1 MSFERFLNERLPDA
15 LRDPPPD
22 ADPEVVK
29 AARQYHRGKA
39 AHDYLIGE
47 AQARARYAALPEV
60 VSPQLR
66 DAASRALS
74 TMAAANVHMDGTF
87 ESILNSAA
95 SGAWPAASGTKPITN
110 ALKAAEQ
117 ALNERRLAE
126 QQRDAAE
133 HDKPIITVPVS
144 FSAKGMRFPAGTY
157 AIEHE
162 QLAELETWRQGMEAQ
177 RQAAGWDDLTSLGF
191 NQWPPFRIE
200 TAQPVGAQSP

>member
-95 SGAWPAASGTKPITN
+95 SGAWPAASGTKPIRNDWASVCASMASVLTFAYEI
-110 ALKAAEQ
+110 ALRYFAWARTTTMPS
-117 ALNERRLAE
+117 ERSKSHN
-126 QQRDAAE
+126 QRR
-133 HDKPIITVPVS
+133 TL
-144 FSAKGMRFPAGTY
+144 F
-157 AIEHE
+157 
-162 QLAELETWRQGMEAQ
+162 
-177 RQAAGWDDLTSLGF
+177 
-191 NQWPPFRIE
+191 
-200 TAQPVGAQSP
+200 